1 MKNFAFWNFSRSA
14 YFTVLSLLMLLCI
27 KNNAKKRK
35 AFTTPKSFCRYKAWA
50 DECSSL
56 FGGLDIVCVEAIHTK
71 YDREFIIEV
80 KNHKLLDY
88 SWSFVSISYFIDIK
102 LV

>member
-1 MKNFAFWNFSRSA
+1 
-14 YFTVLSLLMLLCI
+14 MLLCI

-71 YDREFIIEV
+71 DDREFIIEV